1 MCGCGAGRAVR
12 EAARAQVPREQA
24 QPLQPGGAVPRVG
37 GTPGTHGGLCALFP
51 QVGYPRVGGTPGTH
65 GGVPRVL
72 TARVVC
78 LFAQVGIVAVNLVG
92 EWDRLSGIG

>member
-1 MCGCGAGRAVR
+1 M
-12 EAARAQVPREQA
+12 
-24 QPLQPGGAVPRVG
+24 
-37 GTPGTHGGLCALFP
+37 FP

-92 EWDRLSGIG
+92 DSADDEPNPTNPTKADDPVVPRPSEELLAVRTREVPGEYP